1 MGKFSNK
8 SWRDVFKVTKDT
20 TEKDLKAQYMRK
32 VKKYSP
38 LSHPEEYQELKNLYE
53 AAKSSLTYHN
63 GSDPYNP
70 YGLSQLNNDTSSNT
84 QTHYNHQMDYNH
96 SQKSQQKLSIKLDKS
111 AVYQHVIDS
120 IKAKKEIDI
129 QLLSS
134 FFAAAY
140 NIYIEMAEFQ
150 MVFGSKLDNEV
161 VGFLL
166 KNEGNPRVYK
176 AWNAL
181 LHSTLSYRRK
191 NNYLDGFTE
200 IEKEYFESQDKEK
213 LAMFIAIVN
222 TRGFTYPYNYL
233 TQDIFYFLKANY
245 PDVFKKYIKSIDVRL
260 LPYYNDMEFNLAIM
274 EELDESDRATFYKYA
289 LIASNNKT
297 RLSTAYRTFCDIY
310 GKYEN
315 IEKEIS
321 TEDNSFDLEA
331 IASLVSEMKIDKVIQ
346 SNENDNS
353 KVANGSNF
361 IIRLFVAVI
370 FFLIASL
377 INCDSNSFEP
387 DVSKIEEVRENHN
400 TTITTQENI
409 LDIQI
414 DTNILLCLNIHE
426 DVQLSA
432 TAEEDGNYTT
442 VIVTIKGAT
451 TLYSLDKLYLESY
464 PLEEISTHKVKEEE
478 IVGGMSVEFTYE
490 RTADLSD
497 APSVYYYINPDEYN
511 RCIIK

>member
-8 SWRDVFKVTKDT
+8 SWRDVFKVTRDI
-20 TEKDLKAQYMRK
+20 TEKELKVQYMRK
-32 VKKYSP
+32 IKKYSP

-53 AAKSSLTYHN
+53 AAKSSLFYQY
-63 GSDPYNP
+63 GKDAYNP
-70 YGLSQLNNDTSSNT
+70 YGESQLNNDTLSST
-84 QTHYNHQMDYNH
+84 QTHSNHQMDYNGF
-96 SQKSQQKLSIKLDKS
+96 QKSQQKLSIKLGKR
-111 AVYQHVIDS
+111 AVYQHVIAS

-129 QLLSS
+129 QLLSN
-134 FFAAAY
+134 FFAESY

-150 MVFGSKLDNEV
+150 MVFGSRLDNEE
-161 VGFLL
+161 VGLLL

-200 IEKEYFESQDKEK
+200 IEREYFENQDKEK
-213 LAMFIAIVN
+213 LALFIAIVN

-233 TQDIFYFLKANY
+233 TQDIFYFLKASY
-245 PDVFKKYIKSIDVRL
+245 PDVFKKYIKSVDVRL
-260 LPYYNDMEFNLAIM
+260 LTYYNDMEFNLAIM

-297 RLSTAYRTFCDIY
+297 RLSTAYKTFCDIY
-310 GKYEN
+310 GRYEN

-331 IASLVSEMKIDKVIQ
+331 TASIVSQIKVDEITH
-346 SNENDNS
+346 SNEQPTG
-353 KVANGSNF
+353 GSNF
-361 IIRLFVAVI
+361 GLLLLFAMI
-370 FFLIASL
+370 FFIIFFIMNVGS
-377 INCDSNSFEP
+377 DSYEP
-387 DVSKIEEVRENHN
+387 DISKIEEVRENFN
-400 TTITTQENI
+400 TNTITQENI
-409 LDIQI
+409 LSTPI
-414 DTNILLCLNIHE
+414 DTDTLFCLNIHE

-432 TAEEDGNYTT
+432 TAEDDGNYTI

-464 PLEEISTHKVKEEE
+464 PLEDISTHKVKEEE
-478 IVGGMSVEFTYE
+478 IAGGMSVEFTYE
-490 RTADLSD
+490 RTGDLSD
-497 APSVYYYINPDEYN
+497 SPSIYYYINPDEYN